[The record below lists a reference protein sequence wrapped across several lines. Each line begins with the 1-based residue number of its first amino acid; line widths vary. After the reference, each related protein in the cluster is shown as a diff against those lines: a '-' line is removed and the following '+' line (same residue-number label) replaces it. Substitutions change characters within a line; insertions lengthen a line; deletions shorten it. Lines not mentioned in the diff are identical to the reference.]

1 MFFDNDISNCLGDG
15 MYFNNLDFLILGLY
29 CVGII
34 GLAQYVSRN
43 KSGKEVTSEDYFLAG
58 RSLPWW
64 AIGASLIAANI
75 SAEQIIGMSGQG
87 FVVGMAIAVW
97 ELTAAIA
104 LIVMAKYFLPLFLEK
119 KIYTMPQFLE
129 QRFDK
134 RVSLVLSFFWLTVYI
149 FINLTTVLWLGALAI
164 NTLTGLDPMY
174 GSILL
179 ALFALAYS
187 LSGGLK
193 AVAMTDIVQVVLLI
207 FGGFAVLY
215 IALNQISGSNG
226 VFEGLG
232 IVFNAMPEK
241 FDMIL
246 SPDNPSYINLPG
258 VWVLIGAGVWIGHF
272 SYWGFNQYITQR
284 ALGAKSLQEAQKGVM
299 FAAYLKLLMPIV
311 IVLPGICA
319 AMAMEME
326 LIPSISKSDQAYPS
340 MMTLLPHG
348 LLGLTFAALIA
359 AIVSSLASMT
369 NSIGTIFAMDVYR
382 SFATKEVS
390 QANLIKTGRMAVVG
404 GLFIAVLVAPMLDS
418 FDSLF
423 QYIQEFTGLF
433 TPGILVIFLVALFWK
448 KATTMSVLVA
458 AISSLVLSI
467 SISALFPDFAYIHR
481 MGVVFFLSG
490 FGCYLTALIQGYSN
504 QPKAIDLKGI
514 DFSTSQAFNINA
526 GIISF
531 ILAMIYILL
540 W

>member
-1 MFFDNDISNCLGDG
+1 MFFDNDISNSLGDE
-15 MYFNNLDFLILGLY
+15 MYLDNLDFYILGLY

-34 GLAQYVSRN
+34 AFAQYVSRS

-75 SAEQIIGMSGQG
+75 SAEQILGMSGQG
-87 FVVGMAIAVW
+87 FLVGMAIAVW

-134 RVSLVLSFFWLTVYI
+134 RVSLLLSFFWLTVYI
-149 FINLTTVLWLGALAI
+149 FINLTAILWLGALAI
-164 NTLTGLDPMY
+164 NTLTDLPPLY

-215 IALNQISGSNG
+215 ISLNLISESQG
-226 VFEGLG
+226 VIQGLG

-246 SPDNPSYINLPG
+246 SPDNSGYKDLPG
-258 VWVLIGAGVWIGHF
+258 VWVLIGGGVWVGHF
-272 SYWGFNQYITQR
+272 AYWGFNQYITQR

-319 AMAMEME
+319 AVAMEMQ
-326 LIPSISKSDQAYPS
+326 LIPLIDKEDQAYPTI
-340 MMTLLPHG
+340 MTLLPHG

-359 AIVSSLASMT
+359 AIVSSIASMT
-369 NSIGTIFAMDVYR
+369 NSIGTIFAMDIYR
-382 SFATKEVS
+382 SFASHEVS
-390 QANLIKTGRMAVVG
+390 QASLIKVGRIAVIG
-404 GLFIAVLVAPMLDS
+404 GLFIAVLVAPLLDS
-418 FDSLF
+418 FQSLF
-423 QYIQEFTGLF
+423 QYIQNFTGLF
-433 TPGILVIFLVALFWK
+433 TPGILVIFLAALFWK

-458 AISSLVLSI
+458 AIFSLVLSI
-467 SISALFPDFAYIHR
+467 AISDLFPDFSFIHR
-481 MGVVFFLSG
+481 MGLVFFLSG
-490 FGCYLTALIQGYSN
+490 FVCILTAWLQGYSD
-504 QPKAIDLKGI
+504 QPKAINLDGI
-514 DFSTSQAFNINA
+514 DFSTSKAFNINA
-526 GIISF
+526 IIITF
-531 ILAMIYILL
+531 ILSAIYLLL

>member
-1 MFFDNDISNCLGDG
+1 
-15 MYFNNLDFLILGLY
+15 MYFNTLDFIILGCY

-34 GLAQYVSRN
+34 GLASYVSR
-43 KSGKEVTSEDYFLAG
+43 SQAGVERSAEDYFLAG

-97 ELTAAIA
+97 ELTAAVA
-104 LIVMAKYFLPLFLEK
+104 LIVMAKFFLPLFLEK

-134 RVSLVLSFFWLTVYI
+134 RVSLVLSFFWLTIYI
-149 FINLTTVLWLGALAI
+149 FINLTTVLWLGSLAI
-164 NTLTGLDPMY
+164 NTLTGLEPIY
-174 GSILL
+174 GCILL

-193 AVAMTDIVQVVLLI
+193 AVAMTDIVQVVLLM
-207 FGGFAVLY
+207 FGGLAVLY
-215 IALNQISGSNG
+215 IALNQISESEG
-226 VFEGLG
+226 VLSGLI
-232 IVFNAMPEK
+232 IVFSAMPEK

-246 SPDNPSYINLPG
+246 SPDNPSYNNLPG
-258 VWVLIGAGVWIGHF
+258 IWILVGAGVWIGHF
-272 SYWGFNQYITQR
+272 AYWGFNQYITQR
-284 ALGAKSLQEAQKGVM
+284 ALAAKSLAEAQKGVM

-319 AMAMEME
+319 AMAVEMQ
-326 LIPSISKSDQAYPS
+326 LIPGITKPDQAYPS

-348 LLGLTFAALIA
+348 LLGLTFAALVA

-369 NSIGTIFAMDVYR
+369 NSISTIFTMDVYR
-382 SFATKEVS
+382 SFAKTEPS
-390 QANLIKTGRMAVVG
+390 QKTLISIGRVAVVA
-404 GLFIAVLVAPMLDS
+404 GLVIAVAVAPLLDS
-418 FDSLF
+418 FESLF

-448 KATTMSVLVA
+448 KATSLSVLIA
-458 AISSLVLSI
+458 AILSLTLSI
-467 SISALFPDFAYIHR
+467 TISSLFPDFSYIHR

-490 FGCYLTALIQGYSN
+490 FGCFITALIQGYKD
-504 QPKAIDLKGI
+504 QPKAIILSDI
-514 DFSTSQAFNINA
+514 NFSTSKAFNINA
-526 GIISF
+526 TVIIAILVGIYSIF
-531 ILAMIYILL
+531 G
-540 W
+540 